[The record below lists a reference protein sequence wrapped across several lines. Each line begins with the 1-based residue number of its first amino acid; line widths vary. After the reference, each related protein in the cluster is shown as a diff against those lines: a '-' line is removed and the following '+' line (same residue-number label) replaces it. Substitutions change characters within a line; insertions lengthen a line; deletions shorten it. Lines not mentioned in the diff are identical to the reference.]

1 MIGPIF
7 LYCDSVH
14 HDTSNACLQTLQIIA
29 NIAGHTELADY
40 LVKNKISKGFEHM
53 MDKAVSDEKMV
64 NMLDSCT
71 GQCLGYFR
79 SSNPSLRKNA
89 VILLS
94 KVICKDVEMEAGE
107 EMYSSI
113 LGGTL
118 DLLKVKIVKFVFV
131 SRLKKLEAYR
141 KSWNFCP
148 KVD

>member
-1 MIGPIF
+1 M
-7 LYCDSVH
+7 H

-118 DLLKVKIVKFVFV
+118 DLLKVKIVKKFFFV
-131 SRLKKLEAYR
+131 SKLKKLEACR
-141 KSWNFCP
+141 KSGIKPP
-148 KVD
+148 KLSHFESGAFFV